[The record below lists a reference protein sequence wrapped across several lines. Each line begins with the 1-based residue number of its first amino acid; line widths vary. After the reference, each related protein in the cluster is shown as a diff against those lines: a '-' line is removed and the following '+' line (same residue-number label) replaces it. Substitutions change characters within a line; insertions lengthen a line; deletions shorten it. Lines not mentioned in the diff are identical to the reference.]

1 MTLAVITTYYNEVQ
15 TIGEVVDAIA
25 KTKTAFNLYLI
36 DDCSSKPPTAVL
48 EQYSDQPWFH
58 YLKNE
63 KNMGPVYG
71 LNRGIKKALEDGATF
86 IAINDSDDITYD
98 NRFPETLA
106 AFDADPE
113 LMVVGGGAD
122 FTDQETGELLW
133 KTNHPSDNDAIH
145 RQNWLNSAFVHS
157 TVTYRAEIFDKVGF
171 YREGCYALDYDMI
184 TRVLTSGVKA
194 INLPLIVLKYNV
206 RQDSMSVSRRRKQVS
221 SRLGVQLRHFTP
233 LNPLSWLGILRSS
246 LAYIAPNNV
255 PSAAKTL
262 FHKIKSKES

>member
-1 MTLAVITTYYNEVQ
+1 MTLAVITTYYNEVE

-25 KTKTAFNLYLI
+25 KTKTPFNLYLI

-48 EQYSDQPWFH
+48 EQYGDEPWFH

-113 LMVVGGGAD
+113 LMIVGGGAD
-122 FTDQETGELLW
+122 FTDHDTGELLW
-133 KTNHPSDNDAIH
+133 KTNHPSENDAIH

-157 TVTYRAEIFDKVGF
+157 TVTYRAEVFNKVGF

-194 INLPLIVLKYNV
+194 ANLPSMVLKYNV
-206 RQDSMSVSRRRKQVS
+206 RENSMSVSKRRKQVS
-221 SRLGVQLRHFTP
+221 SRLSVQLRYFA
-233 LNPLSWLGILRSS
+233 LFNPLSWLGIIRSA
-246 LAYIAPNNV
+246 LAYIAPNSV
-255 PSAAKTL
+255 PSAVKTL
-262 FHKIKSKES
+262 LHKLKINAS

>member
-1 MTLAVITTYYNEVQ
+1 MTLAVIITYYNEVE

-25 KTKTAFNLYLI
+25 KTKTVFDLYLI
-36 DDCSSKPPTAVL
+36 DDCSTKPPSDVL
-48 EQYSDQPWFH
+48 KRYSNEPWFH

-71 LNRGIKKALEDGATF
+71 LNRGIKKALENGATF

-98 NRFPETLA
+98 NRFPETMA
-106 AFDADPE
+106 AFDADPD
-113 LMVVGGGAD
+113 LMIVGGGAD

-133 KTNHPSDNDAIH
+133 QTNHPRDNEAIH

-157 TVTYRAEIFDKVGF
+157 TVTYRAEVFDKVGL

-194 INLPLIVLKYNV
+194 ANLPSIVLKYNV
-206 RQDSMSVSRRRKQVS
+206 RKNSMSISKRRKQVS
-221 SRLGVQLRHFTP
+221 SRLGIQLRHFA
-233 LNPLSWLGILRSS
+233 LFNPMSWLGIMRSS
-246 LAYIAPNNV
+246 LAYIAPNNM
-255 PSAAKTL
+255 PSIAKTL
-262 FHKIKSKES
+262 LHKFKIKAS